1 MTVRPFLRHALTAVA
16 LLAVVAAPAAAQKGK
31 KGSGDSQPM
40 AAPVRTSSAKSRPM
54 AAPGGRTSSAKSKP
68 MAAPTG
74 RRDAKAKPDEGKG
87 KHKVTH
93 TQAVDVSRRVLVEHG
108 YVVSR
113 VERRGDT
120 QVIYY
125 YRGNNGRGKGKGPLQ
140 RMVVRPTADR
150 FVFDGAPADVRRAVT
165 MRLQF

>member
-1 MTVRPFLRHALTAVA
+1 MTVRPFVRHALTAVA
-16 LLAVVAAPAAAQKGK
+16 LLAVVAAPAAAQKGR
-31 KGSGDSQPM
+31 KGGSDAQPM
-40 AAPVRTSSAKSRPM
+40 AAPV
-54 AAPGGRTSSAKSKP
+54 RTSSAKSKP

-74 RRDAKAKPDEGKG
+74 RTSGAKAKPMAAPTGRRDAKAKPEGKG

-93 TQAVDVSRRVLVEHG
+93 TEAVDVSRRVLVEHG

-125 YRGNNGRGKGKGPLQ
+125 YRGNNGRGKGQGPLQ
-140 RMVVRPTADR
+140 RIVVRPTADR
-150 FVFDGAPADVRRAVT
+150 FVFEGAPADVKRAVT